1 MRPGVPR
8 DDPQNCWTRTG
19 RATNS
24 ASALN
29 VTLPRQPFRQ
39 EDRAFA
45 GAELGVVREDDI
57 LDALERRLVAHTA
70 DGDGHPVAGIPVAPW
85 LGTEGI
91 GGDLQETIGC

>member
-1 MRPGVPR
+1 MGPGAPR
-8 DDPQNCWTRTG
+8 SSPPTFCPKRG

-91 GGDLQETIGC
+91 GGDLQGPTGC